1 MTFPETLVYNIRM
14 SLRASI
20 DIGSNTIRL
29 LIGEVTNN
37 TITVTYSDRRIT
49 RLGNGVGPAGM
60 LQRENMGAS
69 LSVLREFAS
78 IISAYRVKQVRA
90 VATSALREA
99 SNAAAFI
106 KDVLDET
113 GIAIEVI
120 SGEKEAE
127 LLLHGILFS
136 LQNIDHKI
144 SSISLPFQKNGPGG
158 MFIVDIGGGSTE
170 WVLYR
175 KSFPPR
181 IGSIPVG
188 VIKLTQRFIKSDPVS
203 GNNITALHNEIE
215 SVVTKLASNIP
226 DLTGRDIRLIGTAG
240 TFTTLASL
248 DLGLDTYSRDKVHL
262 HEIPL
267 KNLQSMSRQLLAL
280 PLEERK
286 KVRGLE
292 PERADL
298 IIPGLQFTIKIME
311 FFHFPVLTVSDY
323 GLLEGAILGIEEKDE
338 KNISKTAQP

>member
-14 SLRASI
+14 SLRASM

-29 LIGEVTNN
+29 LIGEVKNN
-37 TITVTYSDRRIT
+37 RITVTHSDRRIT
-49 RLGNGVGPAGM
+49 RLGNGVSRTGM
-60 LQRENMGAS
+60 LQHENMEAS

-78 IISAYRVKQVRA
+78 LTTAYRVKQIRA

-99 SNAAAFI
+99 SNADAFI
-106 KDVLDET
+106 QDVMDLT

-120 SGEKEAE
+120 SGGKEAE
-127 LLLHGILFS
+127 LVLHGILLGLREIDGKVS
-136 LQNIDHKI
+136 PVPLSIQNDK
-144 SSISLPFQKNGPGG
+144 SGG

-170 WVLYR
+170 WILYR
-175 KSFPPR
+175 GKLPVKT
-181 IGSIPVG
+181 GSIPVG
-188 VIKLTQRFIKSDPVS
+188 VIKLAQRFIKTDPVS
-203 GNNITALHNEIE
+203 ENNIIELQKEIGLI
-215 SVVTKLASNIP
+215 VTKLTSNIP
-226 DLTGRDIRLIGTAG
+226 GLIGENIRLIGTAG

-267 KNLQSMSRQLLAL
+267 RNLQSMSRKLLGL

-286 KVRGLE
+286 KMRGLE

-323 GLLEGAILGIEEKDE
+323 GLLEGAILGTEEKDG

>member
-1 MTFPETLVYNIRM
+1 MTFPETLGYNIRM
-14 SLRASI
+14 SLRASV

-29 LIGEVTNN
+29 LIGEVNN
-37 TITVTYSDRRIT
+37 DRLADTYSDRRIT
-49 RLGNGVGPAGM
+49 RLGNGVGRTGL
-60 LQRENMGAS
+60 LQNDNMKAS
-69 LSVLREFAS
+69 LAVLREFAS
-78 IISAYRVKQVRA
+78 IISDYSVEQVRA

-106 KDVLDET
+106 KDVLDVT
-113 GIAIEVI
+113 GIEVEVI

-127 LLLHGILFS
+127 LVLHGILFS
-136 LQNIDHKI
+136 LQDTDPKT
-144 SSISLPFQKNGPGG
+144 SAISLPSPKDEPVG
-158 MFIVDIGGGSTE
+158 MFILDIGGGSTE

-175 KSFPPR
+175 KDFPVKT
-181 IGSIPVG
+181 GSVPVG
-188 VIKLTQRFIKSDPVS
+188 VIKLTQRFIKSDPVAE
-203 GNNITALHNEIE
+203 NDIIELQHEVE
-215 SVVTKLASNIP
+215 SVVTELASHLP
-226 DLTGRDIRLIGTAG
+226 DIAGSNMRLIGTAG

-248 DLGLDTYSRDKVHL
+248 DLGLDTYVRGKVHL

-267 KNLQSMSRQLLAL
+267 WNLQAMNRKLIRL

-286 KVRGLE
+286 NMKGLE

-338 KNISKTAQP
+338 KNISKTDQP

>member
-1 MTFPETLVYNIRM
+1 MTFPATLVYNIRM

-29 LIGEVTNN
+29 LIGEVTNGR
-37 TITVTYSDRRIT
+37 ISLAYSDRRIT
-49 RLGNGVGPAGM
+49 RLGNEVGRTGM
-60 LQRENMGAS
+60 LQHENMEAS
-69 LSVLREFAS
+69 LAVLREFAS
-78 IISAYRVKQVRA
+78 IISAYSATQVRA

-99 SNAAAFI
+99 ANAAAFI
-106 KDVLDET
+106 KNVLDIT

-127 LLLHGILFS
+127 LVLHGILFS
-136 LQNIDHKI
+136 SQDSDQKI
-144 SSISLPFQKNGPGG
+144 SRISLPFQNDGARGI
-158 MFIVDIGGGSTE
+158 FIVDIGGGSTE

-175 KSFPPR
+175 GNLPAQS
-181 IGSIPVG
+181 GSIPVG
-188 VIKLTQRFIKSDPVS
+188 VIKLAQRFIRSDPVS
-203 GNNITALHNEIE
+203 ENDITELQNEIG
-215 SVVTKLASNIP
+215 SILTKLSSNIP
-226 DLTGRDIRLIGTAG
+226 DLTGGDIRLIGTAG

-267 KNLQSMSRQLLAL
+267 GNLRSMSRKLLGL

-286 KVRGLE
+286 KLRGLE

-323 GLLEGAILGIEEKDE
+323 GLLEGAILGREEKDE

>member
-29 LIGEVTNN
+29 LIGEVINN
-37 TITVTYSDRRIT
+37 RITVTYSDRRIT
-49 RLGNGVGPAGM
+49 RLGNGVSRTGM
-60 LQRENMGAS
+60 LKHENMEAS
-69 LSVLREFAS
+69 LSVLSEFAS
-78 IISAYRVKQVRA
+78 IISVYSVKQVRA

-106 KDVLDET
+106 KDVMDVT
-113 GIAIEVI
+113 GIEIEVI

-127 LLLHGILFS
+127 LVLHGVLFS
-136 LQNIDHKI
+136 LQNIHKI
-144 SSISLPFQKNGPGG
+144 SPDFLPFQNDEPGG
-158 MFIVDIGGGSTE
+158 MFIVDMGGGSTE

-175 KSFPPR
+175 KNLSAIR
-181 IGSIPVG
+181 GSIPVG
-188 VIKLTQRFIKSDPVS
+188 VIKLTQRFIRSDPVPE
-203 GNNITALHNEIE
+203 NNIIDLHNEIE
-215 SVVTKLASNIP
+215 SVLTKLASNIP
-226 DLTGRDIRLIGTAG
+226 DLIGGDIWLIGTAG

-248 DLGLDTYSRDKVHL
+248 DLGLDIYSRDKVHL
-262 HEIPL
+262 HKIPL
-267 KNLQSMSRQLLAL
+267 RNLQDMSRKLIGL
-280 PLEERK
+280 PIEERK
-286 KVRGLE
+286 KMKGLE